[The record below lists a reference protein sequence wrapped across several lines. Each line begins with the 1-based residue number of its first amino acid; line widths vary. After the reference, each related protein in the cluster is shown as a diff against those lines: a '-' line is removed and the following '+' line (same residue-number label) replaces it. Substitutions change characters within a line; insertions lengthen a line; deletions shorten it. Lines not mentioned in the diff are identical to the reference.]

1 MCVENCFQIK
11 IKKNIMSTIKSFEE
25 YTDLTHDDVFGFE
38 DGMMDH
44 LNEIAEIGYFG
55 KGEKL
60 DFVVFIWSRDPGYI
74 PHFHIDDSETYPKCT
89 KFQTCLKIE
98 SPEYFTH
105 GGKYTDQLNTN
116 QLDQL
121 IEFLKMEDEEGE
133 SNWKYLLKTWNK
145 NSSKMEMKVILKQEM
160 PDYTV
165 LKGTNKKK

>member
-1 MCVENCFQIK
+1 
-11 IKKNIMSTIKSFEE
+11 MSTIKSFEE

-38 DGMMDH
+38 DGMMSH
-44 LNEIAEIGYFG
+44 LNEMAEIGSFG
-55 KGEKL
+55 KGKKL

-74 PHFHIDDSETYPKCT
+74 PHFHIGDSETYPNCT

-98 SPEYFTH
+98 SPEYFPH

-145 NSSKMEMKVILKQEM
+145 NTSKMKVILKQEM

>member
-1 MCVENCFQIK
+1 
-11 IKKNIMSTIKSFEE
+11 MSTIKSFEE

-38 DGMMDH
+38 DDMMDH
-44 LNEIAEIGYFG
+44 LNEMAEIGSFG
-55 KGEKL
+55 KGKKL

-74 PHFHIDDSETYPKCT
+74 PHFHIGDSETYPNCT

-98 SPEYFTH
+98 SPEYFPH

-145 NSSKMEMKVILKQEM
+145 NSSKMKVILKQEM

-165 LKGTNKKK
+165 LKETNKKK